1 MKLTVL
7 GSSSS
12 GNCYLL
18 HNKKECLVLEAGISL
33 KDVKKAL
40 VFDISKIE
48 GGLVSHEHL
57 DHSKYVSDY
66 IRAGIPFYASDGT
79 IAARSITIWSQI
91 YSVKNRDTFEV
102 GNFIVSPFDTQH
114 DAEQPFGFYIF
125 HPEMG
130 SLVFATD
137 TYYVKYRFPDVNHIM
152 VECNYSQDILN
163 RNCLDGVIPKS
174 LRDRTMKS
182 HFELEN
188 VKKFL
193 EVNNSHELKNVI
205 LLHLSDRNSNAKKF
219 KKECKEVT
227 NKPTYIAESG
237 LEIKLDLVPF

>member
-1 MKLTVL
+1 
-7 GSSSS
+7 
-12 GNCYLL
+12 
-18 HNKKECLVLEAGISL
+18 
-33 KDVKKAL
+33 
-40 VFDISKIE
+40 
-48 GGLVSHEHL
+48 
-57 DHSKYVSDY
+57 
-66 IRAGIPFYASDGT
+66 
-79 IAARSITIWSQI
+79 
-91 YSVKNRDTFEV
+91 
-102 GNFIVSPFDTQH
+102 
-114 DAEQPFGFYIF
+114 
-125 HPEMG
+125 MG

-137 TYYVKYRFPDVNHIM
+137 TYYVKYRFPGVNHIM

-163 RNCLDGVIPKS
+163 KNCLDGVIPKS

-193 EVNNSHELKNVI
+193 KVNDSHELKDVV
-205 LLHLSDRNSNAKKF
+205 LLHLSDRNSNAKRF